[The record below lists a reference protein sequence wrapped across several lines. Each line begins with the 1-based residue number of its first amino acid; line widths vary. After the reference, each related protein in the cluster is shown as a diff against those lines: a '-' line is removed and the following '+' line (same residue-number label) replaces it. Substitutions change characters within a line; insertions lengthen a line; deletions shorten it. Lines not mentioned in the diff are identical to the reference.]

1 MDAYNETKN
10 DFTKQIQ
17 KFDWT
22 DVGKFPL
29 EEKIKE
35 LHLSR
40 NIVKKLD
47 REIDSLKNFESDLE
61 RNLEKIDFKYKG
73 LFTFIDKW
81 FDKYYNEY

>member
-47 REIDSLKNFESDLE
+47 
-61 RNLEKIDFKYKG
+61 
-73 LFTFIDKW
+73 
-81 FDKYYNEY
+81 